1 MQAFNIHRESNDLLW
16 TYTDK
21 PDLYMKHTQYVPAH
35 LFNYVDKKSLDHP
48 IMQSQDKSEPIET
61 VPIQL
66 PETIISTKSLK
77 SDKSDKSTK
86 KSKQTPLDIIIQLSD
101 NSVINA
107 DYIKQS
113 IQSFISTKEFQ
124 KVFTLKKTSEVMKG
138 ITENKWNKSLVLFIS
153 FIFDVSFV
161 YLGKD
166 VMYDTNN
173 SSKYTNKI
181 II

>member
-1 MQAFNIHRESNDLLW
+1 MQSFNIHRESNDLLW

-21 PDLYMKHTQYVPAH
+21 PDLYIKHTQYVPAH
-35 LFNYVDKKSLDHP
+35 LFNYVETKSIDHS
-48 IMQSQDKSEPIET
+48 ITQSEPIET
-61 VPIQL
+61 VSVQS
-66 PETIISTKSLK
+66 PETIECVCTKSVK
-77 SDKSDKSTK
+77 SVKSANKC
-86 KSKQTPLDIIIQLSD
+86 KQRPLDIIILLSE
-101 NSVINA
+101 NNVINI

-113 IQSFISTKEFQ
+113 IQSFIDTKDFQ
-124 KVFTLKKTSEVMKG
+124 KVFTLKKTSEIMKG

-166 VMYDTNN
+166 VIYDTNN
-173 SSKYTNKI
+173 ISKYTNKI

>member
-1 MQAFNIHRESNDLLW
+1 MQAFNIHRETNDLLW
-16 TYTDK
+16 TFTDK
-21 PDLYMKHTQYVPAH
+21 PCLYMKHTQYVPAH
-35 LFNYVDKKSLDHP
+35 LFNYVDP
-48 IMQSQDKSEPIET
+48 IIQSQDKSEPIEA

-66 PETIISTKSLK
+66 PETIKSVSTKSAK
-77 SDKSDKSTK
+77 CTK
-86 KSKQTPLDIIIQLSD
+86 KDKQTPLDIIILLSD
-101 NSVINA
+101 NNAINA
-107 DYIKQS
+107 DYIKQC
-113 IQSFISTKEFQ
+113 IKNFISTKEFQ

-166 VMYDTNN
+166 VMYDTHNN
-173 SSKYTNKI
+173 SKYTNKI

>member
-1 MQAFNIHRESNDLLW
+1 MMQSFNIHRESNDLLW

-21 PDLYMKHTQYVPAH
+21 PDLYIKHTQYVPAH
-35 LFNYVDKKSLDHP
+35 LFNYVENKSIDHP
-48 IMQSQDKSEPIET
+48 IIQSEPIET
-61 VPIQL
+61 VNVESS
-66 PETIISTKSLK
+66 ETMKCVSTKSVK
-77 SDKSDKSTK
+77 SANKC
-86 KSKQTPLDIIIQLSD
+86 KQRPLDIIILLSE
-101 NSVINA
+101 NNVINI
-107 DYIKQS
+107 DYIKQA
-113 IQSFISTKEFQ
+113 IHNFIATKDFQ
-124 KVFTLKKTSEVMKG
+124 KVFTLKKTSEIMKG

-166 VMYDTNN
+166 VMYDTSD

>member
-1 MQAFNIHRESNDLLW
+1 MQAFNIHRETNDLLW

-21 PDLYMKHTQYVPAH
+21 PDLYIKHTQYVPAH
-35 LFNYVDKKSLDHP
+35 LFDYIEP
-48 IMQSQDKSEPIET
+48 IIQSQNKSEPIET
-61 VPIQL
+61 IPIQL
-66 PETIISTKSLK
+66 PETIKSVSTKSFK
-77 SDKSDKSTK
+77 STNCTK
-86 KSKQTPLDIIIQLSD
+86 KSKQAPLDIIILLSD
-101 NSVINA
+101 NNAINI
-107 DYIKQS
+107 DYIKQC
-113 IQSFISTKEFQ
+113 IQTFISTKEFQ
-124 KVFTLKKTSEVMKG
+124 KVFTLKKTSEIMKG
-138 ITENKWNKSLVLFIS
+138 ISENKWNKSLVLFIS